1 MIDEGRY
8 EGEHAYLT
16 LTRKDGRT
24 FQRDALPVYCAHCSV
39 NNEIQ
44 PLEWGGV
51 PTSIEY
57 PPERPGE
64 PCVHH
69 VYKDLSAMPAV
80 VYERIGKPPP
90 GD

>member
-1 MIDEGRY
+1 
-8 EGEHAYLT
+8 
-16 LTRKDGRT
+16 
-24 FQRDALPVYCAHCSV
+24 V

-44 PLEWGGV
+44 PVEWGST

-69 VYKDLSAMPAV
+69 VYKDVNAMPAE
-80 VYERIGKPPP
+80 VYLRIGQDPPTP
-90 GD
+90 R